1 MRNTPLMLTGLLVTC
16 ASFAFVPAADASPPL
31 MNEYI
36 VDGDTGI
43 PQVPFR
49 VPEGVAYDPIGA
61 DFYATAIFG
70 GRITR
75 VDGATGVEETIYQE
89 PNPLLS
95 FAGAA
100 VAPFR
105 RVLWMCAVDV
115 ATDPMLPVG
124 QVYALDI
131 SQQPA
136 TLIRSFALPVP
147 FFCNDVALDHSGDA
161 YVTNSIGAT
170 VMRVPAAGLDDPTIE
185 AAPFATSPAFLPDFS
200 IPGALGQNGIALT
213 PRGDTLILARSI
225 PPALFTIDLADPT
238 QIAEIQFVGG
248 DAFSQ
253 NPDPAGDPIAFLAP
267 DGLAFL
273 GHKLYVSYHQ
283 GVQQLTFTD
292 CTHSAAT
299 VRSTTAV
306 PPGVSTIARARGRLY
321 VIDSDVVPVTRP
333 ELGIAPELPNTITR
347 VRLRD
352 FY

>member
-1 MRNTPLMLTGLLVTC
+1 MNRTLQAL
-16 ASFAFVPAADASPPL
+16 FVPLLAGLIVTLAAPPAQARL
-31 MNEYI
+31 QDDYV

-43 PQVPFR
+43 PFLPFR
-49 VPEGVAYDPIGA
+49 VPEGVAFDPLGA

-75 VDGATGVEETIYQE
+75 IDAHSGVEETVYQE
-89 PNPLLS
+89 QNPLLS

-131 SQQPA
+131 SQSPA
-136 TLIRSFALPVP
+136 TVIRTFPLPVP
-147 FFCNDVALDHSGDA
+147 FFCNDVTLDWQGNA
-161 YVTNSIGAT
+161 YVTNSIGPA
-170 VMRVPAAGLDDPTIE
+170 VMRVPADALDDPTLGAE
-185 AAPFATSPAFLPDFS
+185 QFAFSLDFLPDFS

-213 PRGDTLILARSI
+213 PDGRKLMLALSI
-225 PPALFTIDLADPT
+225 PPALYTIDLADPT
-238 QIAEIQFVGG
+238 DIQRVEFVGG

-267 DGLAFL
+267 DGLVFQ
-273 GHKLYVSYHQ
+273 GNRLYVSYHQ
-283 GVQQLTFTD
+283 GVQELRFRGRGYRR
-292 CTHSAAT
+292 AT

-306 PPGVSTIARARGRLY
+306 PPGVSTITRAYGRLY

-333 ELGIAPELPNTITR
+333 ELGIPPSLPNGIHR
-347 VRLRD
+347 VRRCD
-352 FY
+352 FH

>member
-1 MRNTPLMLTGLLVTC
+1 MTPSLRILTALIIAAGTLC
-16 ASFAFVPAADASPPL
+16 APPTAEARL
-31 MNEYI
+31 QDTYV

-43 PQVPFR
+43 PFLPFR
-49 VPEGVAYDPIGA
+49 VPEGVAFDPLGA

-75 VDGATGVEETIYQE
+75 VDGHTGAEETIYQE

-115 ATDPMLPVG
+115 ATDPMFPVG

-136 TLIRSFALPVP
+136 AVIRTFDLPQP
-147 FFCNDVALDHSGDA
+147 FFCNDVALDWAGNA

-170 VMRVPAAGLDDPTIE
+170 VMRVPAAALDDP
-185 AAPFATSPAFLPDFS
+185 AAGAEPFATSPAFLPDFS
-200 IPGALGQNGIALT
+200 IPGALGQNGVTIT
-213 PRGDTLILARSI
+213 PDGRRMMVAISI
-225 PPALFTIDLADPT
+225 PPALYSVSLADPT
-238 QIAEIQFVGG
+238 DIRPVQFIGG

-253 NPDPAGDPIAFLAP
+253 NPDPAGDPLAFLAP

-273 GHKLYVSYHQ
+273 GGRLYVSYHQ
-283 GVQQLTFTD
+283 GVQQLTFAD
-292 CTHSAAT
+292 CDYTQAS
-299 VRSTTAV
+299 VRSTTNV
-306 PPGVSTIARARGRLY
+306 PVGVSTVTRARGRLY
-321 VIDSDVVPVTRP
+321 VIDSDVVQVTRP
-333 ELGIAPELPNTITR
+333 ELGIPPTLPNGIAR

-352 FY
+352 FR